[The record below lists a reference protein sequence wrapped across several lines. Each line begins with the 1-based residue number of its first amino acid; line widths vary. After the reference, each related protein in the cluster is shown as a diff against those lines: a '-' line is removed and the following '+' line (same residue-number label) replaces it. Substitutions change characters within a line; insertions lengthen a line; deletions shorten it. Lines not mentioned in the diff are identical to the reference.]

1 MDLFLE
7 RYLVQIRGGRRVTS
21 ALDITKC
28 WLGKV
33 GLKVLLDD
41 FYPVDRRERSY
52 VESAKR
58 PRSDS
63 ESADGKPSGKKVKGA
78 DSKREKP
85 SPTIASVDK
94 DSKRDAR
101 DNATEKQICLK
112 HLGYTMGVDDCE
124 CKLSS

>member
-1 MDLFLE
+1 MA
-7 RYLVQIRGGRRVTS
+7 GGIGPSKCFVT
-21 ALDITKC
+21 
-28 WLGKV
+28 
-33 GLKVLLDD
+33 VLIISS
-41 FYPVDRRERSY
+41 FKYRW
-52 VESAKR
+52 
-58 PRSDS
+58 
-63 ESADGKPSGKKVKGA
+63 KKVKGA

>member
-1 MDLFLE
+1 M
-7 RYLVQIRGGRRVTS
+7 
-21 ALDITKC
+21 
-28 WLGKV
+28 
-33 GLKVLLDD
+33 LLDD

-78 DSKREKP
+78 ESKREK
-85 SPTIASVDK
+85 SSSTTASVDK
-94 DSKRDAR
+94 ESKRDVR
-101 DNATEKQICLK
+101 DNATKKQICLK

-124 CKLSS
+124 CKFDTKCQFLHKFGDMHDTGVQETLLP